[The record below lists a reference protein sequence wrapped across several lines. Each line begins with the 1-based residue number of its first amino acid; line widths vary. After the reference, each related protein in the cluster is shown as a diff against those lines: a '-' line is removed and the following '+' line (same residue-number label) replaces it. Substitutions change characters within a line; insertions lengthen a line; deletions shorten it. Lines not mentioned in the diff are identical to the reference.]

1 MTHLNQISLAVA
13 LVIFC
18 LGCAREEPK
27 PSEPIIP
34 PVKVQVV
41 EKDPSE
47 VNAKIFSGVAEGIED
62 ITLSFRVA
70 GTLNTMPGRVGDIRK
85 KGEVI
90 ATLDTRDFNFSVS
103 NLAGQLETAEAEMD
117 VLQSGERREN
127 VLKLEAK
134 LLSFKS
140 TLRTSQLEYQRVQKL
155 YTNDAASKA
164 RLDTAKAD
172 MDLAEANLKAEEQE
186 YQIALTGGR
195 EEDIRAQTAKI
206 RSIQANLD
214 QAIADRYD
222 TTLRMPFDGVISIKH
237 VSNFEEITKGLEI
250 FDVVKIDRV
259 EVKISIPDNLIS
271 YVKKGQRIE
280 TEFLPLPNK
289 KFQGKV
295 TKVGQAADKATLTY
309 PIWVEIPNP
318 KREILSGM
326 SAEIS
331 MQFQGMAASLP
342 LLPIHS
348 VIEDKVSKSRYV
360 WLFDPETSTA
370 KRRNISIG
378 KIEQNE
384 IEVIEGINKGD
395 TVIVAGLD
403 RLNEGMKVRL
413 YKKEKPPE
421 AEAVMKNPEPAKE
434 DS

>member
-1 MTHLNQISLAVA
+1 MTPSYKLGVASIFVSL
-13 LVIFC
+13 LI
-18 LGCAREEPK
+18 GCAKEEPK
-27 PSEPIIP
+27 PSEPVIP

-41 EKDPSE
+41 ERDPSE
-47 VNAKIFSGVAEGIED
+47 INAKIFNGVAEGIDD
-62 ITLSFRVA
+62 ITISFRVA

-103 NLAGQLETAEAEMD
+103 NLEGQLETAEAEMD
-117 VLQSGERREN
+117 VLQSGARREDI
-127 VLKLEAK
+127 LKLEAK

-140 TLRTSQLEYQRVQKL
+140 TFRTSQLEYQRVQQL
-155 YTNDAASKA
+155 YANDAASKA

-195 EEDIRAQTAKI
+195 EEDIRAQTAKM
-206 RSIQANLD
+206 RSIKANLD

-222 TTLRMPFDGVISIKH
+222 TTLRMPYDGVISIKH
-237 VSNFEEITKGLEI
+237 TSNFEEIKKGEEI
-250 FDVVKIDRV
+250 YDVVALDRI
-259 EVKISIPDNLIS
+259 EVKISIPDTFIS
-271 YVKKGQRIE
+271 YVKKGQTVQ
-280 TEFLPLPNK
+280 TEFLPLPDK
-289 KFQGKV
+289 KYQGKV
-295 TKVGQAADKATLTY
+295 TKVGLAADKATLTY
-309 PIWVEIPNP
+309 PVWVEIPNP
-318 KREILSGM
+318 KREILAGM
-326 SAEIS
+326 SAEVS

-384 IEVIEGINKGD
+384 IEVIQGINKGD

-403 RLNEGMKVRL
+403 RLIEGMEVRL
-413 YKKEKPPE
+413 YKKENPSVGE
-421 AEAVMKNPEPAKE
+421 TVMENPEPSKE